1 MNITPFKTTRDHD
14 RALRRIERLMD
25 AKTGSKNGDELDVL
39 TTLVEAYE
47 AKHHAIC
54 PPDPVEAIKFRLD
67 QLGLTRKDLEVML
80 GGRGRV
86 SEILTRERGLS
97 LKMIRRLHRELHIPL
112 EGLVGTA
119 A

>member
-1 MNITPFKTTRDHD
+1 MNIASIKTTRDHD
-14 RALRRIERLMD
+14 RVLRRIEQLMD
-25 AKTGSKNGDELDVL
+25 AKPGTKNGDELDVL

-54 PPDPVEAIKFRLD
+54 PPDPVEAIKFRMD
-67 QLGLTRKDLEVML
+67 QLGMTRKDLETML

-86 SEILTRERGLS
+86 SEILTKKRSLS
-97 LKMIRRLHRELHIPL
+97 LEMIHRELHIPL